1 MLIKN
6 LKNNLKLQLKIIDNN
21 IPKIRA
27 CFLLIF
33 PVGIGLKHVLVI
45 NASKSDSY
53 HIFKHPAAPAPNATK
68 TIPIIASIIFV
79 FELEV
84 KKPTAHVNITRDITL
99 GFINKYKDLI

>member
-1 MLIKN
+1 MV
-6 LKNNLKLQLKIIDNN
+6 DSN

-53 HIFKHPAAPAPNATK
+53 HIFKHPAAPAPKATK
-68 TIPIIASIIFV
+68 AIPVIASEILV
-79 FELEV
+79 FEFEV

-99 GFINKYKDLI
+99 GFMSRYRD